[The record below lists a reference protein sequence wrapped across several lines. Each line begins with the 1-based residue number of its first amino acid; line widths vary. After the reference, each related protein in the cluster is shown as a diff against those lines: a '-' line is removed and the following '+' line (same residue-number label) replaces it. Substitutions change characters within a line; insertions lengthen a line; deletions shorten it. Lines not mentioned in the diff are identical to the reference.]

1 VERRISR
8 AELSKEL
15 LTTAF
20 KMLDQDNKG
29 SISRESVMAVMLI
42 LNQDVPEIHK
52 LSTDERSIIF
62 AFLDRDGS
70 SNIDLDEFLD
80 FGKILLLD
88 LAKKSDYATF
98 VEIRFPRVNQSNWYQ
113 GLCKFVK
120 STGFEY
126 ALDVVLVL
134 NAVIIAFQDYPMLS
148 GQDVTRDPHYNDGY
162 IDTIWE
168 LMETIFTVVYVLE
181 AMLKIMVEGW
191 KRYSESPRNMFDFS
205 ITLMAVL
212 ASAYVY
218 CKKFFYRLLLNFT
231 NFYLAD
237 ISFSYPFYLHNPL
250 SRSQRIQQFCTDP
263 VSGNGKSSSARTY
276 IICY

>member
-98 VEIRFPRVNQSNWYQ
+98 V
-113 GLCKFVK
+113 
-120 STGFEY
+120 
-126 ALDVVLVL
+126 
-134 NAVIIAFQDYPMLS
+134 
-148 GQDVTRDPHYNDGY
+148 
-162 IDTIWE
+162 
-168 LMETIFTVVYVLE
+168 
-181 AMLKIMVEGW
+181 
-191 KRYSESPRNMFDFS
+191 
-205 ITLMAVL
+205 
-212 ASAYVY
+212 
-218 CKKFFYRLLLNFT
+218 
-231 NFYLAD
+231 
-237 ISFSYPFYLHNPL
+237 
-250 SRSQRIQQFCTDP
+250 
-263 VSGNGKSSSARTY
+263 
-276 IICY
+276 

>member
-1 VERRISR
+1 
-8 AELSKEL
+8 
-15 LTTAF
+15 
-20 KMLDQDNKG
+20 MLDHDNKG
-29 SISRESVMAVMLI
+29 SINRESVMATMLI
-42 LNQDVPEIHK
+42 LNQDVPEIQK
-52 LSTDERSIIF
+52 LSKDERSIIF
-62 AFLDRDGS
+62 AFLDKDGS
-70 SNIDLDEFLD
+70 SDIDLDEFLN

-98 VEIRFPRVNQSNWYQ
+98 VEVRFPRVNQSNWYQ

-120 STGFEY
+120 SKGFEY
-126 ALDVVLVL
+126 ALDIVLVL

-148 GQDVTRDPHYNDGY
+148 GQDVTRDPHYSDGY

-218 CKKFFYRLLLNFT
+218 CKFNRLLLNVNKF
-231 NFYLAD
+231 NLSY
-237 ISFSYPFYLHNPL
+237 ISFSYPY
-250 SRSQRIQQFCTDP
+250 
-263 VSGNGKSSSARTY
+263 
-276 IICY
+276 